1 MFAGIDVGYV
11 DIARTSEP
19 RAVGTDRPVD
29 RHVWFD
35 MGFDR
40 DDMYAHAAAHSG
52 EDLYYAVSAY
62 GQKFR
67 KKDDELGSCRVVYA
81 DADGFP
87 PTGFRIPPSISVES
101 SSGNWHCYWM
111 LDRVYSQ
118 VECARVSSKLPKA
131 HGIDASSGIQTKL
144 LRVPGSVNTKYGTP
158 TPVVAYTDNDVKQY
172 TLAELDAAYTDV
184 VSPMD
189 YGTVDVPTPGKWP
202 DMFDV
207 MDKVPAHERLSWLLA
222 WDKRTADDPDKRSE
236 HRWELIRRLMELT
249 TLTPEEIA
257 VLVWGAHVS
266 DHYREQGRDIDH
278 LWQFD
283 VLPAMA
289 KQGSMEVEPLQPV
302 TPVGEISFLNE
313 VELAAVMSEP
323 GFMERWEAVN
333 YKSLHPKTPN
343 QYIRINGYT
352 LLAGTLGNKVAV
364 MPPGTTR
371 AVYCNLYAINLGPT
385 TSGKSEALFFLKRYL
400 TAFSKKVGYDVVVG
414 SNATAEGLIKALKG
428 YDKRTAMLVTEETS
442 SKFRQW
448 LNSASMA
455 HAREA
460 ELEIY
465 DGYLP
470 KNLRAGDGAG
480 STEDVHLSF
489 TQYMMGV
496 GSEVESLLDRGFL
509 RSGYI
514 PRCLVV
520 RAERTPFDVN
530 ELLTIPQGDVNLS
543 QDYDPEP
550 ALWAERFNNAIT
562 KNGRRERHG
571 KVVMQFDGDAW
582 TRFLTFRAGLLSLAE
597 THDDPD
603 VVRPMAIRFAISCQK
618 MMALLAYER
627 VAENVQMVDVL
638 RVLHDAENLW
648 VWAMELVQGVQDS
661 AFARLQLEV
670 VEWLQGR
677 GSKARLSDYHNKF
690 NGLQMRDRLE
700 VLESLER
707 RNVLVQSK
715 SKTGIAS
722 IEVAA

>member
-1 MFAGIDVGYV
+1 MGYIDL
-11 DIARTSEP
+11 ARTSEP
-19 RAVGTDRPVD
+19 RVDGSDRPVD
-29 RHVWFD
+29 RHEWFD
-35 MGFDR
+35 MAFDR
-40 DDMYAHAAAHSG
+40 DAMFAHAAKHSD

-67 KKDDELGSCRVVYA
+67 KKDDELGLCRVVYA
-81 DADGFP
+81 DADTFA
-87 PTGFRIPPSISVES
+87 PTSFRVAPSISAES
-101 SSGNWHCYWM
+101 SSGRWHCYWV
-111 LDRVYSQ
+111 LDRVYTQ
-118 VECARVSSKLPKA
+118 TECARVSSKLPKA

-144 LRVPGSVNTKYGTP
+144 LRVPGSVNTKYGEP
-158 TPVVAYTDNDVKQY
+158 ARVVAYTDNDIRQY

-189 YGTVDVPTPGKWP
+189 YQMVDAPTPGKWP
-202 DMFDV
+202 DKFDV
-207 MDKVPAHERLSWLLA
+207 MDKVPSDDRVEWLLA

-289 KQGSMEVEPLQPV
+289 KQGSLEVEPLAPA
-302 TPVGEISFLNE
+302 TPISDVSFLDE

-352 LLAGTLGNKVAV
+352 LLAGALGNKVAV

-400 TAFSKKVGYDVVVG
+400 GAFSKKVGYEVVVG
-414 SNATAEGLIKALKG
+414 SNATAEGLIKALKT
-428 YDKRTAMLVTEETS
+428 YDKRSAMLVTEEVS
-442 SKFRQW
+442 GKFRQW
-448 LNSASMA
+448 SNSASMA
-455 HAREA
+455 HARES

-480 STEDVHLSF
+480 SVEDVHVSF

-496 GSEVESLLDRGFL
+496 GTEVESLLDRGFL

-550 ALWAERFNNAIT
+550 ALWAERFSDAIR

-571 KVVMQFDGDAW
+571 KVVMQFDDDAW
-582 TRFLTFRAGLLSLAE
+582 IRFLSFRAGLLSLAE

-627 VAENVQMVDVL
+627 VADRVQVVDVL
-638 RVLHDAENLW
+638 RVLQDAEDLW
-648 VWAMELVQGVQDS
+648 RWSMELVQGVQDS

-670 VEWLQGR
+670 VEWLRGR
-677 GSKARLSDYHNKF
+677 GNKARLSDFHNKF
-690 NGLQMRDRLE
+690 GGLQVRDRLE
-700 VLESLER
+700 VLESLAR
-707 RNVLVQSK
+707 RNVVAEVK
-715 SKTGIAS
+715 NKTGTPYL
-722 IEVAA
+722 EVAE